1 MLKKSLYWGLMATS
15 LYLVWG
21 CSESG
26 QAVGAT
32 TAQEQ
37 AEEAVAAA
45 AEADPL
51 AGADALADDSAVD
64 ENLGYED
71 QGAANPIKQIL
82 EGEPVEVSFNMNEF
96 NTKVYGKLAYN
107 VVIQSKVD
115 DVTINDIIINRGNNC
130 GIGEYDHNNKLPA
143 NLKFG
148 QVLELAINCDA
159 NFAKEIEVKTDYGNY
174 QFNTTRR

>member
-1 MLKKSLYWGLMATS
+1 MATS
-15 LYLVWG
+15 LYFVLG
-21 CSESG
+21 CSESKSE

-32 TAQEQ
+32 TAQEE

-45 AEADPL
+45 AEAEAKAHPL
-51 AGADALADDSAVD
+51 KGADALADDSTVD
-64 ENLGYED
+64 ENVGYED
-71 QGAANPIKQIL
+71 KGTANPIKQIL

-115 DVTINDIIINRGNNC
+115 NVMINDIIINRGNNC

-148 QVLELAINCDA
+148 QIVELAINCDA
-159 NFAKEIEVKTDYGNY
+159 NFAKEIEVKTNYGNY
-174 QFNTTRR
+174 QFTMTRR